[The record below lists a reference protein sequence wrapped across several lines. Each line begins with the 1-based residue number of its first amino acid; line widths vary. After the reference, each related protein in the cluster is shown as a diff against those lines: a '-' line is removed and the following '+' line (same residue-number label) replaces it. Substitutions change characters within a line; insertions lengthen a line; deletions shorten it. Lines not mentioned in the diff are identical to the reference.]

1 MAFRH
6 GVLVTEYLSIID
18 SLLAGGRKYPRVLI
32 MANKR
37 NYLLWQ
43 WPNFMITLQFIIQ
56 CRKVGGGMYI
66 NYVTEKEEDDPT
78 RAPESGD
85 KQPERDK

>member
-1 MAFRH
+1 MA
-6 GVLVTEYLSIID
+6 
-18 SLLAGGRKYPRVLI
+18 
-32 MANKR
+32 MAKFHDNA
-37 NYLLWQ
+37 
-43 WPNFMITLQFIIQ
+43 TFIIQ

-85 KQPERDK
+85 KQPERDKRDK